1 MEKSFIY
8 RDKSGMRLGQM
19 VQPMRRVGIYV
30 PGGLGAYPSSVLMN
44 AIPAKVAGVAEIV
57 MVSPPS
63 SEGERLAVLAAAEI
77 AGVDEFYRVGGA
89 HAVAALAYGTE
100 TIKPV
105 DKIVGPGQ
113 RLRAGRQADGLRRHR
128 YRQDGGAER
137 GAGDC
142 RRPRASR
149 MDCGRPDCAGG
160 AWFGRRGGRAA
171 DDLGEYRESR
181 GRGGRDLRSRA
192 LPRAQQVE
200 AALVKRG
207 AMVVVGDLNE
217 AFDLANEIGPEHLE
231 LDMRNPSRWLP
242 QGQGAGAVFLGP
254 LTPAPL
260 GDYLAGPNHVLPT
273 GGAARFA
280 SPLGAYD
287 FLKRTSIIE
296 ASMGA
301 IAALGPSVA
310 HLARMEGFE
319 GHARAMELRSGGVGR
334 EGESGQRIE
343 MKSTKSACKIKTRP
357 QPVARLAPVKAKRSA
372 EVERK
377 TRETAVTVALK
388 LDGTGRG
395 EAKTGVPFL
404 DHMLESFARH
414 GFFDLKVAASGDLHI
429 DDHHTVEDVG
439 IVVGG
444 RFAQALGDRAG
455 IKRFGEATVPLDEAV
470 CTAIVDI
477 SGRAYLGYNVPIS
490 QERVGNFQT
499 ELVHDFMKALTDEVG
514 MNLHLNLVSGR
525 NPHHIIEATFKA
537 LARAMDHATAREP
550 RLSGA
555 LSTKGTLSN

>member
-1 MEKSFIY
+1 MKPRVLKSQTPEFRKFLEAILARRGGDNAGVDSTVSKIIADVRKHGDRALIELTAKFDHVKLTAATIRVTPAERHSAINRIPHDDRRALELAAERIADFHRRTMEKSFIY

-100 TIKPV
+100 SIKPV
-105 DKIVGPGQ
+105 DKIVGPGNAFVQ
-113 RLRAGRQADGLRRHR
+113 AAKRMVYGVTDIDKMAGPSEVLVIADERA
-128 YRQDGGAER
+128 
-137 GAGDC
+137 
-142 RRPRASR
+142 RPE
-149 MDCGRPDCAGG
+149 
-160 AWFGRRGGRAA
+160 WIAA
-171 DDLGEYRESR
+171 DLIAQAEHGSGDEAAVLLTTSTSIASQVADAVETALKS
-181 GRGGRDLRSRA
+181 
-192 LPRAQQVE
+192 LPRARQVE

-207 AMVVVGDLNE
+207 AMVVVQDLNE

-231 LDMRNPSRWLP
+231 LDVRNPSRWLP
-242 QGQGAGAVFLGP
+242 RVKAAGAVFLGP

-319 GHARAMELRSGGVGR
+319 GHARAMELRSGAADG
-334 EGESGQRIE
+334 
-343 MKSTKSACKIKTRP
+343 KP
-357 QPVARLAPVKAKRSA
+357 KR
-372 EVERK
+372 
-377 TRETAVTVALK
+377 
-388 LDGTGRG
+388 
-395 EAKTGVPFL
+395 
-404 DHMLESFARH
+404 
-414 GFFDLKVAASGDLHI
+414 ASGNRNAKQTQNI
-429 DDHHTVEDVG
+429 T
-439 IVVGG
+439 
-444 RFAQALGDRAG
+444 
-455 IKRFGEATVPLDEAV
+455 KRG
-470 CTAIVDI
+470 
-477 SGRAYLGYNVPIS
+477 
-490 QERVGNFQT
+490 
-499 ELVHDFMKALTDEVG
+499 
-514 MNLHLNLVSGR
+514 
-525 NPHHIIEATFKA
+525 
-537 LARAMDHATAREP
+537 
-550 RLSGA
+550 
-555 LSTKGTLSN
+555 